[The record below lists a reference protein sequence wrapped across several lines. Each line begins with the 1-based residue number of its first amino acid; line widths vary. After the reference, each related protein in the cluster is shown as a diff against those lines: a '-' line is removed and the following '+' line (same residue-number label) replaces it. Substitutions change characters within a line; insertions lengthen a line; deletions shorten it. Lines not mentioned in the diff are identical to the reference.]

1 MKNKELGFD
10 KENILVIPLTDEN
23 ARANYAIFKQKLY
36 QLPEVV
42 SVAGSSNIPYNGFTR
57 NGYFPER
64 ADSPYY
70 FHVVDV
76 DDEFLKTFDIKLIKG
91 RNFSPEFP
99 ADKNGYLINE
109 TLAKTMSWN
118 EPSSVWFIQSG
129 VFFH

>member
-10 KENILVIPLTDEN
+10 KENIVVIPLTDEN
-23 ARANYAIFKQKLY
+23 ARANYAILKQKLY

-42 SVAGSSNIPYNGFTR
+42 SAAGSSNIPYNGFTR

-99 ADKNGYLINE
+99 ADKNRYLINE

-118 EPSSVWFIQSG
+118 EPSSVRLIQSG